1 MTPNTPGPSGRRKS
15 YLYERLHMENMEIV
29 KDDESVEPLDKS
41 EEFKLKK
48 NLEARFLT
56 EIGDLYDR
64 VIAIKGAI
72 ETPEFVE
79 IFIKP
84 IRGNIDKI
92 KQELE
97 DVDKP
102 RELAMKQGALR
113 AYRKMLH
120 FPTTA
125 VDALAAKVK
134 EVKKELPLF
143 INDES
148 LVKDADRIYFDP
160 DKYRIITE

>member
-1 MTPNTPGPSGRRKS
+1 MSDLVVVGN
-15 YLYERLHMENMEIV
+15 EEENEA
-29 KDDESVEPLDKS
+29 PLDAS
-41 EEFKLKK
+41 AEFKLKK
-48 NLEARFLT
+48 NLEMRFLND
-56 EIGDLYDR
+56 IGDLYDR

-79 IFIKP
+79 AYVKP
-84 IRGNIDKI
+84 IRGNIDQI
-92 KQELE
+92 KMQLE
-97 DVDKP
+97 NVEKP
-102 RELAMKQGALR
+102 RELAVMQGRLQ

-125 VDALAAKVK
+125 VDALATKVN

-143 INDES
+143 INDEP
-148 LVKDADRIYFDP
+148 LIADAARIRFDP